1 MPPVKPESEGHVLA
15 MGRLGNIIDAEDAGL
30 IPGSERTPGK
40 GNGNPLQYFC
50 LGNPMDRG
58 AWRATVL
65 GAAQSWTRL
74 E

>member
-1 MPPVKPESEGHVLA
+1 MPPVKPESEGRVLA
-15 MGRLGNIIDAEDAGL
+15 MGRLGNIIDAEDAGS

-58 AWRATVL
+58 DWRATVL
-65 GAAQSWTRL
+65 GAAQSWTHL